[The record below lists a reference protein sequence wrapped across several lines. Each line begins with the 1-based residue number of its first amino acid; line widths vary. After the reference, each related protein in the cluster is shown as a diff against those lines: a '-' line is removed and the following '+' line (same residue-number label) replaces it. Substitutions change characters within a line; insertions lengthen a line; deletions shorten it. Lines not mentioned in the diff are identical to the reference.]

1 MGDPSAPSRTA
12 TLLAG
17 ALAAVALAGCGTTTI
32 VRTVIENGAAAPAP
46 TARHR
51 AALSDT
57 LTLTG
62 NGGEKMAVTVQRVAD
77 PVQGGPLDQPDP
89 GTRFV
94 GVFIRLA
101 NVGQVAY
108 ADSPGNGATLLSA
121 AGQQSNDTFL
131 SGGAC
136 ASGFDDNAR
145 IASGESETGCIPFEM
160 PTSQQPAEFQFTL
173 SLGLADDTGEWTL
186 PATATVESQ
195 TTSQPS
201 STPGM
206 TGTRSAPTG
215 PPRGSGTS
223 QCTSNI
229 SAGPDTSCPFAENVS
244 KAVAAAYGQT
254 GVVPTQVTAYSP
266 AAGKTYSLNCEV
278 DSAGLVQC
286 SSSTGSVVT
295 FPVSSVVESSKAA
308 GTSTTTSP
316 AAPQSTDTS
325 STSTTTPVT
334 SSTTTSTST
343 TPVTTTSSAITSTGP
358 ARGGGLGGNGGG
370 GQ

>member
-1 MGDPSAPSRTA
+1 MSAHA
-12 TLLAG
+12 AQLLAG
-17 ALAAVALAGCGTTTI
+17 TLAAVALAGCGTTTI
-32 VRTVIENGAAAPAP
+32 VRTITENGAAARAPAG
-46 TARHR
+46 RHR
-51 AALSDT
+51 AALGDT

-77 PVQGGPLDQPDP
+77 PVQGGPLDQPDQ
-89 GTRFV
+89 GTRYV

-101 NVGQVAY
+101 NIGQVAY

-131 SGGAC
+131 SGGVC

-145 IASGESETGCIPFEM
+145 IAPGESETGCIPFEM

-173 SLGLADDTGEWTL
+173 SSGLAGDTGEWTL
-186 PATATVESQ
+186 PATTTVESQ
-195 TTSQPS
+195 ATSQPS
-201 STPGM
+201 STTPG
-206 TGTRSAPTG
+206 TTATRTAPTG

-295 FPVSSVVESSKAA
+295 FPVSSVVGSKAA

-334 SSTTTSTST
+334 SSSSTST
-343 TPVTTTSSAITSTGP
+343 TPVTTTSSAITSTAP
-358 ARGGGLGGNGGG
+358 AGGGGLGSNGGG
-370 GQ
+370 GP